1 MLVLQLILSSYS
13 KIQLFVVFFS
23 DKDLKMF
30 IVLGIT
36 SLMDQKEKK
45 IEKNCHS
52 ILVVFFLTDWFKE
65 LPHICNYMEGVVQ
78 SYNLIAVNVVFSA
91 AGQTARIL
99 ACKTAIPYVLEW
111 ETPETGVVMTVPLEE
126 LQLQGV
132 LSFTSKMKISSLF
145 QGVC

>member
-1 MLVLQLILSSYS
+1 MLVPQLILSSYS

-52 ILVVFFLTDWFKE
+52 ILVVFFLTD
-65 LPHICNYMEGVVQ
+65 
-78 SYNLIAVNVVFSA
+78 
-91 AGQTARIL
+91 
-99 ACKTAIPYVLEW
+99 
-111 ETPETGVVMTVPLEE
+111 
-126 LQLQGV
+126 
-132 LSFTSKMKISSLF
+132 
-145 QGVC
+145 